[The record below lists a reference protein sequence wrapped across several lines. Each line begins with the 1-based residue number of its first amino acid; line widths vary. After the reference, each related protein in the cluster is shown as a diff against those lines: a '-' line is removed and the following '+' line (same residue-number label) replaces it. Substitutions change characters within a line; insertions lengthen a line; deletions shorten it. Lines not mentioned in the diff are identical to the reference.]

1 MVMTDP
7 SPRLPPFV
15 FAILFEG
22 APITCRLDFEG
33 CREYLAD
40 VIEDHA
46 GLYSV
51 WALDTEGEAS
61 TDRTAA
67 FVEDW
72 AKCFDFGD
80 GDDPAE
86 ILRPYPEFI
95 RAFIGDKLIAAYR
108 AAQEAA

>member
-1 MVMTDP
+1 MTDP
-7 SPRLPPFV
+7 APPSLPPFV

-22 APITCRLDFEG
+22 APITCRTDFEG

-46 GLYSV
+46 ELYSV
-51 WALDTEGEAS
+51 WALDTQGEAS
-61 TDRTAA
+61 EDRTAA

-72 AKCFDFGD
+72 ATCFDMGD
-80 GDDPAE
+80 GDEREA

-95 RAFIGDKLIAAYR
+95 RAFLGDKLVAEYR
-108 AAQEAA
+108 AAQSAA

>member
-1 MVMTDP
+1 MTDP
-7 SPRLPPFV
+7 LPTPLPPFV

-22 APITCRLDFEG
+22 APITCRPDFEG

-40 VIEDHA
+40 VMEDHA
-46 GLYSV
+46 ELYQV
-51 WALDTEGEAS
+51 WALDTAGEAS
-61 TDRTAA
+61 QDRTAA

-72 AKCFDFGD
+72 AQCFDMGD
-80 GDDPAE
+80 GDDPDEVLA
-86 ILRPYPEFI
+86 PYPAFV